1 MFSSRVPI
9 GLPPLHAQQKPKH
22 FTSYR
27 FDAVPQLKTHLF
39 GAAHVFLLT
48 TNDPKV
54 HKNTQENTKEFRMR
68 RRAVLAN
75 AAVGLMIQRPTCQA
89 SDGSV
94 DELSWLTHRDKNRFF
109 RVEYPVG
116 WEKVTKQ
123 GAALLLRDPED
134 VRAQLGV
141 TVAPVKIG
149 SLSEFGSLHEVGE
162 LLLKAEKLKES
173 TVPGGVLLL
182 SERERYGKMSG
193 IRFYDYEYRLQT
205 TRGNRRVLNSVT
217 VENGMLYTLNIQTM
231 ETENDDKIGEL
242 NPSPYNQSVYGFD
255 VGQGCV
261 E

>member
-1 MFSSRVPI
+1 M
-9 GLPPLHAQQKPKH
+9 
-22 FTSYR
+22 
-27 FDAVPQLKTHLF
+27 
-39 GAAHVFLLT
+39 
-48 TNDPKV
+48 
-54 HKNTQENTKEFRMR
+54 
-68 RRAVLAN
+68 
-75 AAVGLMIQRPTCQA
+75 
-89 SDGSV
+89 
-94 DELSWLTHRDKNRFF
+94 
-109 RVEYPVG
+109 EYPVG